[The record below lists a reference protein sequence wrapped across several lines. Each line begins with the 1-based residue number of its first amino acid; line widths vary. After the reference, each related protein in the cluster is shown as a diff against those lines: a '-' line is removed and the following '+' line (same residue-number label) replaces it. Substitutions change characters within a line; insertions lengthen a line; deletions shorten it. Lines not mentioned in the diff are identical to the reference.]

1 MDNSEKEK
9 VLRSYMALGGY
20 NTTTLSEKMGWKAST
35 GSRKL
40 RSISPWTD
48 KDIKGIINTLNI
60 PKEEAIRI
68 FFD

>member
-48 KDIKGIINTLNI
+48 KDIKGI
-60 PKEEAIRI
+60 
-68 FFD
+68 